1 MRRAVTTIA
10 VLLGIVL
17 LGGGFWLYTPDK
29 PRAALEATYAA
40 PPSTF
45 VDISGVQFHL
55 RDTGP
60 RDAPPII
67 MLHGFGASLHT
78 WEDWA
83 ALLEPN
89 YRVIRM
95 DLPGFGLTGAD
106 PTGDYTDARSI
117 ALLLALLDRLGV
129 QRATFIGSSMGGAHR
144 LGLRCHPS

>member
-1 MRRAVTTIA
+1 MGASKC
-10 VLLGIVL
+10 LLL
-17 LGGGFWLYTPDK
+17 K
-29 PRAALEATYAA
+29 Q
-40 PPSTF
+40 STRPN
-45 VDISGVQFHL
+45 VAHPAGSKL
-55 RDTGP
+55 RHGP
-60 RDAPPII
+60 RDAPAII

-78 WEDWA
+78 WEEWS

-129 QRATFIGSSMGGAHR
+129 QRATFIGSSMGGASPGPSLPR
-144 LGLRCHPS
+144 IQTAWRSWCWSRRTASRVPALNTASRKRCQR